1 MVNIRHIVI
10 YLTTIKYA
18 FYIPGWYMTNLFLP
32 QLSMPCIFLADVGQ
46 IYIFLPSI
54 KYALY
59 INGTYVT
66 DSHVPAH
73 LSMPCIFKAD
83 IRHI

>member
-1 MVNIRHIVI
+1 
-10 YLTTIKYA
+10 
-18 FYIPGWYMTNLFLP
+18 
-32 QLSMPCIFLADVGQ
+32 MPCIFLADVGQ

-66 DSHVPAH
+66 DSHVPPH

-83 IRHI
+83 IRHIYLSVTIKYTLNNPVRYATKLLIYPHT